1 MFPFDFLGS
10 SSEDLEHDPINQSPD
25 ADPAAMS
32 PESTVWINHGT
43 GEVLSPGEVWV
54 DNGEGIYFDSDAFVV
69 GKDPLRIDPLTAP
82 GQSNVTLYDAEEL
95 GHLSTY
101 PNQALSDDL
110 AANEAG
116 SVDATTDVEPTDE
129 GIAYDAETVA
139 DGSYD
144 TLSSSDSSTDSD
156 ESFDSSNESSYA
168 NYDMSTSDWSSSSSS
183 YDSLDSGWDSSSSDW
198 SSDSDY
204 ESSSDW

>member
-1 MFPFDFLGS
+1 MFPFDFLGFS
-10 SSEDLEHDPINQSPD
+10 SDDVDHDPIYPSSD
-25 ADPAAMS
+25 SDPAGLY
-32 PESTVWINHGT
+32 PESLVLINHGT
-43 GEVLSPGEVWV
+43 GEVLSPGDVWV
-54 DNGEGIYFDSDAFVV
+54 DNGEGIYDNSKDYVE
-69 GKDPLRIDPLTAP
+69 GKEPLRIDPLTAP
-82 GQSNVTLYDAEEL
+82 GQSNVNLYNAEEL

-101 PNQALSDDL
+101 PNQAVSDDL
-110 AANEAG
+110 AANEAS
-116 SVDATTDVEPTDE
+116 SVDATTDLEPTDE

-156 ESFDSSNESSYA
+156 EGFDSSNESSYA

-204 ESSSDW
+204 ESSNDW